1 MFMSGFSRRNVF
13 KSIVL
18 YLCVS
23 ALFILPISTIL
34 TSLPAFAAG
43 YFDSLSTQEK
53 YKFYV
58 YARALD
64 TCFVRAGSKAP
75 NSNVE
80 ELKKGKIFNNVGDG
94 AYVGTFPGFTGY
106 NNSGGYFD
114 CNSAELMST
123 AVSQF
128 NIQPQGRSS
137 AVEVLLCKIGY
148 RRGTNYTLSEDECIN
163 GSGAFGK
170 KKKSAGGKDDRQDD
184 VNIYSKGK
192 IFEVL
197 TNLSGYKNGIENSD
211 PSIKYLVSRSMIKG
225 CVKDDNPQPQ
235 RHSSK
240 DWEIPNIDGNGNAT
254 NSYYLPGDGQ
264 GYNVGGSNN
273 REWPQNHYDA
283 NISEWQCMNI
293 YRRLVESAPKYQEAL
308 KQSAADTAC
317 VGLADEDLKAA
328 CKRGINHKDDPEYCK
343 TRYKGNDKAIDA
355 CKQGQ
360 SAKIETPSEGDGG
373 EEQEKNSC
381 SIDGMGWLIC
391 PLMTFMGGIADA
403 SYSVISQFLN
413 IRPAIF
419 DEGSDAVG
427 AKQAWSFFRDIA
439 NVIFVLL
446 FLWVIFSQVSS
457 VGISNYGIKK
467 ILPKLIVGAILV
479 NLSFYICQLA
489 VDLSNILGFT
499 LKEALE
505 GAVSGVGGSSSN
517 SAIASGLGAAVA
529 GILVLTGTVLF
540 AALAVSI
547 PTLLSL
553 MLVLL
558 VVLVILIVR
567 QAAIVLLISI
577 APLAF
582 AAWLLPNTESLFK
595 KWVSMFRGLLMVF
608 PIISLLYGAG
618 KLAGAILMT
627 TATSDPNDTAITM
640 QFAGL
645 AASILPLGA
654 TPFVLQSSLNSLGNI
669 GAKIG
674 RMGANAHSR
683 FAGNAKGAAKG
694 RVDNSVIGD
703 TKRKYS
709 DFMNRKRA
717 SRRTGKFATWRDN
730 SPLGQFMGWD
740 KGGARARA
748 TVAKAF
754 ESDVENASTMLQGM
768 TSDKIADIAN
778 GTTVESKAMR
788 AAAIDHTM
796 ANGSFKERMD
806 VLSSLKGTDT
816 SIKQRAIKAAY
827 AKKDNN
833 IIGNGLGDAILE
845 DKVENMQ
852 DLSNMAV
859 NNAASG
865 NLQAEHLVQNGAATK
880 WLSDAITNS
889 GSQQAKDAFIKA
901 GEVAISNPNTAK
913 NINQAISEALS
924 AHGVVAHNT
933 PQNTSFSNSQQ
944 NSQSSNSQQS
954 PQNNQQNNS
963 SSGEKIIIA
972 TSQEDVRKA
981 LEDSRRRGN

>member
-1 MFMSGFSRRNVF
+1 MFMSGFGRRNVF
-13 KSIVL
+13 KGIVL

-23 ALFILPISTIL
+23 ALFILPISTLL
-34 TSLPAFAAG
+34 TSLPAFADG

-240 DWEIPNIDGNGNAT
+240 DWEIPNIDGNGNST

-283 NISEWQCMNI
+283 KISEWQCMNI

-317 VGLADEDLKAA
+317 VGLADENLKDA
-328 CKRGINHKDDPEYCK
+328 CKNGVNHKGDSGYCEDN
-343 TRYKGNDKAIDA
+343 YSGDAVNA

-360 SAKIETPSEGDGG
+360 SAKIETPSDGDGG
-373 EEQEKNSC
+373 GEEEKNSC
-381 SIDGMGWLIC
+381 GVDGIGWLVC
-391 PLMTFMGGIADA
+391 PLMSFAGSLGDA
-403 SYSVISQFLN
+403 SYSAISYFLS
-413 IRPAIF
+413 IDKEIF
-419 DEGSDAVG
+419 KEQSNGG
-427 AKQAWSFFRDIA
+427 LGQAWSFFRDIA
-439 NVIFVLL
+439 NAVFAVI
-446 FLWVIFSQVSS
+446 FLWVIFSQISN
-457 VGISNYGIKK
+457 VGVSNYGIKK
-467 ILPKLIVGAILV
+467 ILPRLIIGALLV

-489 VDLSNILGFT
+489 VDLSNILGFS
-499 LKEALE
+499 LKGVLE
-505 GAVSGVGGSSSN
+505 GAASGVGTQ
-517 SAIASGLGAAVA
+517 SAEVGTFNTLIIGGLALA
-529 GILVLTGTVLF
+529 GVGLF
-540 AALAVSI
+540 IFLAVSI
-547 PTLLSL
+547 PTIMALLL
-553 MLVLL
+553 ALL

-567 QAAIVLLISI
+567 QAAVILLIAIS
-577 APLAF
+577 PLAF
-582 AAWLLPNTESLFK
+582 AAWLLPNTENLFK
-595 KWVSMFRGLLMVF
+595 KWVSMFRGLLIVF
-608 PIISLLYGAG
+608 PVISLLYGAG
-618 KLAGAILMT
+618 KLAGAVLAAVGT
-627 TATSDPNDTAITM
+627 DDPNNPKETM
-640 QFAGL
+640 QVAAL

-683 FAGNAKGAAKG
+683 FAGNAKGAAK
-694 RVDNSVIGD
+694 RRIDNSAVGD

-709 DFMNRKRA
+709 DFMDRKRA
-717 SRRTGKFATWRDN
+717 SMRASDRRAKIDN
-730 SPLGQFMGWD
+730 SKFGRFMGWD

-748 TVAKAF
+748 TVNKAF
-754 ESDVENASTMLQGM
+754 ESDVDNASTMLQGM

-778 GTTVESKAMR
+778 GTTVASRAMR

-806 VLSSLKGTDT
+806 VLSSLKGTDN

-833 IIGNGLGDAILE
+833 IIGNGFGDAILNDE
-845 DKVENMQ
+845 VGSMQ

-880 WLSDAITNS
+880 WLSDAITTS

-913 NINQAISEALS
+913 NINQAISEALN

-933 PQNTSFSNSQQ
+933 PQNTSSYNSQQ
-944 NSQSSNSQQS
+944 NSQGSGSQQS

>member
-1 MFMSGFSRRNVF
+1 MFMSGFGRRNVF

-23 ALFILPISTIL
+23 ALFILPISTLL
-34 TSLPAFAAG
+34 TSLPAFADG

-58 YARALD
+58 YARVMNA
-64 TCFVRAGSKAP
+64 CFTTAYRNGKFLHGID
-75 NSNVE
+75 E
-80 ELKKGKIFNNVGDG
+80 IKKGDIWKNEPSV
-94 AYVGTFPGFTGY
+94 YVGTFPGFTGY
-106 NNSGGYFD
+106 NSSGGYFE
-114 CNSAELMST
+114 CNSELIN
-123 AVSQF
+123 AAISQF
-128 NIQPQGRSS
+128 NIQPKGRSS
-137 AVEVLLCKIGY
+137 AAEVLLCEIGY
-148 RRGTNYTLSEDECIN
+148 RRS
-163 GSGAFGK
+163 
-170 KKKSAGGKDDRQDD
+170 GGKDSLDSC
-184 VNIYSKGK
+184 VNGTGPLFNPVELGYTRTGPLYSENK
-192 IFEVL
+192 IFDIL
-197 TNLSGYKNGIENSD
+197 TRLSGYEKGSENSD
-211 PSIKYLVSRSMIKG
+211 PSIKYLVSRSMIRG
-225 CVKDDNPQPQ
+225 CIKDDNPQPR
-235 RHSSK
+235 RHNSK
-240 DWEIPNIDGNGNAT
+240 DWEIQDVDSNGNLT

-308 KQSAADTAC
+308 RQSATDTAC
-317 VGLADEDLKAA
+317 VGLADENLKAI
-328 CKRGINHKDDPEYCK
+328 CEDGVNHKGNSKYCE
-343 TRYKGNDKAIDA
+343 TYKNPDEINA

-360 SAKIETPSEGDGG
+360 SAEIKTPSEGDGG
-373 EEQEKNSC
+373 GEEEKNSC
-381 SIDGMGWLIC
+381 GVDGIGWLVC
-391 PLMTFMGGIADA
+391 PLMSFAGSLGDA
-403 SYSVISQFLN
+403 SYSAISYFLS
-413 IRPAIF
+413 IDKEIF
-419 DEGSDAVG
+419 KEQSNGG
-427 AKQAWSFFRDIA
+427 LGQAWSFFRDIA
-439 NVIFVLL
+439 NAVFAVI
-446 FLWVIFSQVSS
+446 FLWVIFSQISN
-457 VGISNYGIKK
+457 VGVSNYGIKK
-467 ILPKLIVGAILV
+467 ILPRLIIGALLV

-489 VDLSNILGFT
+489 VDLSNILGFS
-499 LKEALE
+499 LKGVLE
-505 GAVSGVGGSSSN
+505 GAASGVGTQ
-517 SAIASGLGAAVA
+517 SAEVGTFNTLIIGGLALA
-529 GILVLTGTVLF
+529 GVGLF
-540 AALAVSI
+540 IFLAVSI
-547 PTLLSL
+547 PTIMALLL
-553 MLVLL
+553 ALL

-567 QAAIVLLISI
+567 QAAVILLIAIS
-577 APLAF
+577 PLAF
-582 AAWLLPNTESLFK
+582 AAWLLPNTENLFK
-595 KWVSMFRGLLMVF
+595 KWVSMFRGLLIVF
-608 PIISLLYGAG
+608 PVISLLYGAG
-618 KLAGAILMT
+618 KLAGAVL
-627 TATSDPNDTAITM
+627 TAVGTDDPNNPKETM
-640 QFAGL
+640 QVAAL

-683 FAGNAKGAAKG
+683 FAGNAKGAAK
-694 RVDNSVIGD
+694 RRIDNSAVGD

-709 DFMNRKRA
+709 DFMDRKRA
-717 SRRTGKFATWRDN
+717 SMRASDRRAKIDN
-730 SPLGQFMGWD
+730 SKFGRFMGWD

-748 TVAKAF
+748 TVNKAF
-754 ESDVENASTMLQGM
+754 ESDVDNASTMLQGM

-778 GTTVESKAMR
+778 GTTVASRAMR

-806 VLSSLKGTDT
+806 VLSSLKGTDN

-833 IIGNGLGDAILE
+833 IIGNGFGDAILNDE
-845 DKVENMQ
+845 VGSMQ

-913 NINQAISEALS
+913 NINQAISEALN

-933 PQNTSFSNSQQ
+933 PQNTSSYNSQQ
-944 NSQSSNSQQS
+944 NSQGSGSQQS

>member
-1 MFMSGFSRRNVF
+1 MFMSGFGRRNVF

-23 ALFILPISTIL
+23 ALFILPISTLL

-43 YFDSLSTQEK
+43 YFDGLSTQEK

-170 KKKSAGGKDDRQDD
+170 KKKSAGGKDDKQVDAN
-184 VNIYSKGK
+184 VYSKGK

-211 PSIKYLVSRSMIKG
+211 PSIKYLVSRSMIRG
-225 CVKDDNPQPQ
+225 CIKDDNPQPR
-235 RHSSK
+235 RHNSK
-240 DWEIPNIDGNGNAT
+240 DWEIQDVDSNGNLT

-308 KQSAADTAC
+308 RQSATDTAC
-317 VGLADEDLKAA
+317 VGLADENLKAI
-328 CKRGINHKDDPEYCK
+328 CEDGVNHK
-343 TRYKGNDKAIDA
+343 GNSKHCDKYTNLDEISA

-360 SAKIETPSEGDGG
+360 SAKIEAPEEGDG
-373 EEQEKNSC
+373 EEEGKNSC
-381 SIDGMGWLIC
+381 GVDGIGWLVC
-391 PLMTFMGGIADA
+391 PLMSFAGSLGDA
-403 SYSVISQFLN
+403 SYSAISYFLS
-413 IRPAIF
+413 IDKGIF
-419 DEGSDAVG
+419 KDQESGG
-427 AKQAWSFFRDIA
+427 LEQAWKFFRDIA
-439 NVIFVLL
+439 NAVFAVI
-446 FLWVIFSQVSS
+446 FLWVIFSQISN
-457 VGISNYGIKK
+457 VGVSNYGIKK
-467 ILPKLIVGAILV
+467 ILPRLIIGALLV

-489 VDLSNILGFT
+489 VDISNILGFS
-499 LKEALE
+499 LKGVLE
-505 GAVSGVGGSSSN
+505 GAASKVGTQ
-517 SAIASGLGAAVA
+517 SAEIGTFNTLIVDGLALV
-529 GILVLTGTVLF
+529 GIGLF
-540 AALAVSI
+540 IFLAVSI
-547 PTLLSL
+547 PTIMALLL
-553 MLVLL
+553 ALL

-567 QAAIVLLISI
+567 QAAVILLIAIS
-577 APLAF
+577 PLAF
-582 AAWLLPNTESLFK
+582 AAWLLPNTENLFK
-595 KWVSMFRGLLMVF
+595 KWVSMLRGLLIVF
-608 PIISLLYGAG
+608 PVISLLYGAG
-618 KLAGAILMT
+618 KLAGAVLAAVGT
-627 TATSDPNDTAITM
+627 DDPNNPKETM
-640 QFAGL
+640 QVAAL

-674 RMGANAHSR
+674 KMSAGAHSR
-683 FAGNAKGAAKG
+683 FAGNIKGTAKG

-709 DFMNRKRA
+709 DFINRKRA
-717 SRRTGKFATWRDN
+717 SMRAGDFRTKIDNGKVGR
-730 SPLGQFMGWD
+730 FMGWD

-754 ESDVENASTMLQGM
+754 ESDVEDASTMLQGM
-768 TSDKIADIAN
+768 TSDDIAKIAN
-778 GTTVESKAMR
+778 GTNTTASKAMR

-796 ANGSFKERMD
+796 ANGSFEERME
-806 VLSSLKGTDT
+806 VLSSLKGVDT
-816 SIKQRAIKAAY
+816 SIKQRAIKGSF
-827 AKKDNN
+827 AKGDNN
-833 IIGNGLGDAILE
+833 IIGNKFGNDILQDKVGNMTDLE
-845 DKVENMQ
+845 D
-852 DLSNMAV
+852 MAID
-859 NNAASG
+859 NAAGG
-865 NLQAEHLVQNGAATK
+865 NLQAEHLVQNAAATE
-880 WLSDAITNS
+880 WLVKTSITSKTNKNATS
-889 GSQQAKDAFIKA
+889 AVSNIKSMA
-901 GEVAISNPNTAK
+901 LKARLNPNTAK
-913 NINQAISEALS
+913 NINGKLDS
-924 AHGVVAHNT
+924 T
-933 PQNTSFSNSQQ
+933 F
-944 NSQSSNSQQS
+944 
-954 PQNNQQNNS
+954 
-963 SSGEKIIIA
+963 
-972 TSQEDVRKA
+972 RKVGA
-981 LEDSRRRGN
+981 